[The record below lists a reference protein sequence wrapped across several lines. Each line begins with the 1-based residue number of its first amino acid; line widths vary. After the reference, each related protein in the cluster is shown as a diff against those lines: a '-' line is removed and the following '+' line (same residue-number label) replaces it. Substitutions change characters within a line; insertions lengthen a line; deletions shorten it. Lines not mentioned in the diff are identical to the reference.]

1 MEENSRMLE
10 CNALTGIC
18 TEINFCIISLTSS
31 NNERKMKEKLKQE
44 MKISEKYDF
53 YDDWTDQA
61 QVLNLSPK
69 YQTKILDKKK
79 EYVEPTLQAASQ
91 IEEQT
96 KIDKQ
101 NFLEV
106 ELEQNKIN
114 IGIEKDR
121 NIAEITDIFDKI
133 KTNQR

>member
-1 MEENSRMLE
+1 M
-10 CNALTGIC
+10 
-18 TEINFCIISLTSS
+18 
-31 NNERKMKEKLKQE
+31 
-44 MKISEKYDF
+44 
-53 YDDWTDQA
+53 
-61 QVLNLSPK
+61 NLSPK